1 MSIGL
6 ITALSVIS
14 FGLYKSRVSLAK
26 PSHIILLCI
35 FFVLP
40 TLYAVAI
47 LYKNLGIARIVFKI
61 WVVIVFMT
69 CVVFLPRN
77 NSEWRHYIIFLSIA
91 FLHIV
96 GLWIGLQGLPRSAT
110 AESMLLKKSDL
121 KPKVLVFVG
130 LITAI
135 LTIYAEGYFN
145 NGYGMLITMIS
156 LGLYVFALIRQ
167 SLVLSKSAYFMWI
180 IFVFIRFVAYIFQY
194 GQPFANINKM
204 VGVIITA
211 VLLWLGIRGLIMF
224 ETSLVRYQKKT
235 LITDESSNDSTG

>member
-1 MSIGL
+1 
-6 ITALSVIS
+6 
-14 FGLYKSRVSLAK
+14 
-26 PSHIILLCI
+26 
-35 FFVLP
+35 
-40 TLYAVAI
+40 
-47 LYKNLGIARIVFKI
+47 
-61 WVVIVFMT
+61 
-69 CVVFLPRN
+69 
-77 NSEWRHYIIFLSIA
+77 
-91 FLHIV
+91 
-96 GLWIGLQGLPRSAT
+96 
-110 AESMLLKKSDL
+110 MLLKKSDL